1 MKKKAILIVIA
12 LIAIVAVVFVI
23 NIEKNRKTPM
33 ERFLETSQTTEK
45 AKNYVPAK
53 ILMDNKNIQYEFL
66 SYDLIDDKDIEKQT
80 KYKAEYFV
88 EGRVPPSDYVVKW
101 TDFDAMARDYP
112 KFDEYRESFGE
123 RGMTEAEKEEFM
135 REHEAE
141 YTIDKHVKT
150 KYLFVRCRITYTGA
164 GRNTHWMAQPHVFAM
179 CGNTKAI
186 TVSAGGSYC
195 YFDHP
200 QPALW
205 EDGNREN
212 FFWYKFE
219 KEGESLECIL
229 GIRLRGDRGVDLS
242 KDNSYY
248 IGFEPVGSDDEDNFN
263 PAIDARCVALKDM
276 PREQEA

>member
-1 MKKKAILIVIA
+1 MKKKAILIFIA

-80 KYKAEYFV
+80 KYKAEFFI
-88 EGRVPPSDYVVKW
+88 EGKVPPSDYVVKW

-112 KFDEYRESFGE
+112 EFDECRNSNGE

-141 YTIDKHVKT
+141 YTIEKHVKT

-164 GRNTHWMAQPHVFAM
+164 GRNTHWMAQPYVFATDK
-179 CGNTKAI
+179 NAKI
-186 TVSAGGSYC
+186 VSAFAGGSYC

-212 FFWYKFE
+212 LFWYKFE
-219 KEGESLECIL
+219 KEGDSVECVL
-229 GIRLRGDRGVDLS
+229 GIRLRGDRGTGFS
-242 KDNSYY
+242 EDNTYY
-248 IGFEPVGSDDEDNFN
+248 IGFGPVMSDDEDKFN